1 MQIESK
7 LPGGYLLLCFKFTC
21 IEEFRQMFKS
31 SFSLDIIKFKLASC
45 LILFMANETQ
55 VKIEKSELSTGELIS
70 HFREKCSICAHH
82 RIMHDDLGKCEGVMN
97 KPCTS
102 GCDKFNAE

>member
-1 MQIESK
+1 M
-7 LPGGYLLLCFKFTC
+7 
-21 IEEFRQMFKS
+21 
-31 SFSLDIIKFKLASC
+31 
-45 LILFMANETQ
+45 LIFYMSNETR
-55 VKIEKSELSTGELIS
+55 VKIEKSELTVAELIS
-70 HFREKCSICAHH
+70 YFREKCSICAHH

>member
-1 MQIESK
+1 MM
-7 LPGGYLLLCFKFTC
+7 
-21 IEEFRQMFKS
+21 FRPS
-31 SFSLDIIKFKLASC
+31 CLRTIIKFKLASC
-45 LILFMANETQ
+45 LIFCMANETQ

-70 HFREKCSICAHH
+70 YFREKCSICAHH